1 MGLLD
6 KLFRGK
12 AIRAQCV
19 RVKIRRADPTG
30 LHEMTS
36 ENLRLMSNKFSAAR
50 IVWGI
55 QHAEDVS
62 G

>member
-1 MGLLD
+1 
-6 KLFRGK
+6 
-12 AIRAQCV
+12 
-19 RVKIRRADPTG
+19 
-30 LHEMTS
+30 MTS
-36 ENLRLMSNKFSAAR
+36 ENLRLMSNKFSATR